1 MRCGVAKGET
11 SFCHDA
17 VFYRTDQEFLGIVA
31 SFLEEGAASGE
42 PTMAALPRHHAAMVR
57 SALPSTAGITFI
69 PSALHYA
76 RPAATIKADQEL
88 FASHVAAG
96 ADHIRV
102 VGEVPHPGV
111 GEPWDGWARY
121 EAAVN
126 CAFAAFPL
134 WGLCAYDLR
143 TTPAEVVDDV
153 VRTHPHI
160 TTVDGVRFDNDR
172 YEDPAE
178 FLAGRPRAEPDPLE
192 SRPPGLELVHPRP
205 AAARHALAELS
216 RDSGVGAAELDDLI
230 VAASEVVTN
239 AILHGRAPA
248 TFRAWAGAEHI
259 VVTVHDRGPGP
270 SDPMVGLI
278 PTDKGDG
285 DGGYGLWIAHQLCSR
300 VTLDTDADGFTVRL
314 VAGAAPR

>member
-1 MRCGVAKGET
+1 
-11 SFCHDA
+11 
-17 VFYRTDQEFLGIVA
+17 
-31 SFLEEGAASGE
+31 
-42 PTMAALPRHHAAMVR
+42 
-57 SALPSTAGITFI
+57 
-69 PSALHYA
+69 
-76 RPAATIKADQEL
+76 
-88 FASHVAAG
+88 
-96 ADHIRV
+96 
-102 VGEVPHPGV
+102 V

-134 WGLCAYDLR
+134 WGLCVYDLR
-143 TTPAEVVDDV
+143 TTPDEVVDDV

-192 SRPPGLELVHPRP
+192 SRPPGLELIHPRP
-205 AAARHALAELS
+205 AVARHALAELS